1 MTYKELINICIFYG
15 VAKKLS
21 LTGRFALLSI
31 VNYWVGKGYPKTFKM
46 PLKAISELIGA
57 TEPTALKALKE
68 LEGHKVIEIKRG
80 GPRVP
85 NELKV
90 ILKNL
95 NISILKKLN
104 ISGVTLNS
112 FSKKSLPYIYKT
124 NISTNINKNKSYGKD
139 KKPEQITRQQPDS
152 NSSKKKLSVWHLT
165 EIKKVCEQELNDLR
179 INGYEDAWGF
189 QWAKNDKP
197 KVKELKA
204 KLKDIN
210 KQIMESS

>member
-1 MTYKELINICIFYG
+1 MTYKQLVSICFLYG
-15 VAKKLS
+15 EHKKLS
-21 LTGRFALLSI
+21 TPTRICLLSI
-31 VNYWVGKGYPKTFKM
+31 VNYWADKGYPKELKM
-46 PLKAISELIGA
+46 PLAAISGQ
-57 TEPTALKALKE
+57 TGSSNPTCIKALKE
-68 LEGHKVIEIKRG
+68 LEKLKVIEVKRG

-85 NELKV
+85 NTVKV
-90 ILKNL
+90 MVSFIVKQLT
-95 NISILKKLN
+95 
-104 ISGVTLNS
+104 ISGVMVAS
-112 FSKKSLPYIYKT
+112 FNKGALPYIYNT
-124 NISTNINKNKSYGKD
+124 SISTNINKNKSYGKD